1 MALPSTTALDPATP
15 SASASAPDPDN
26 HHLDNTPVDMQD
38 DDDDQHLEQ
47 DDDQQEL
54 YESSSSP
61 STETDTLTWI
71 NWFCSLPGHEYF
83 CEVAEEFI
91 EDDFNLTGLASLV
104 PFYKEAMEMVLDVEP
119 AEDDEIHRVPD
130 VSIVES
136 SAELLYGLIHQRY
149 ILTRQGQQQM
159 YAKFDAG
166 HFGTCPRVYCTQSK
180 LVPCGRS
187 DLPGVDT
194 VKLFCPSCLDM
205 YVPPSSRFQGVD
217 GAFFGTTFPHLLFQ
231 TYPPPTTLPA
241 PAPASA
247 DPATRE
253 ATTPLT
259 SLSKVYVPRIYGFKV
274 SERARSGP
282 RMQWMRMRPRTEGE
296 IDWDENAVAVD
307 PAAAAGSGGGAGAG
321 GKGALF
327 DDDNVDE
334 EDEVESE
341 EEEEGAAGA
350 GAGAGAGAAG
360 AGAEPG
366 ADKMVTAV
374 ASALGAS
381 KLASPP
387 ASSAPV
393 ACPAPGAAASLS
405 SAPPTPA
412 PAPAAAAAA
421 PAPRVLPLRTDR
433 AIKPLPRSP
442 TARAAAASAS
452 ASASSASPKPASSA
466 SAASSA
472 ASAALAATIQ
482 RHLAASGPAPPAPAR
497 VAAERER
504 REERGR
510 AGAPVGRQ
518 AAVV

>member
-1 MALPSTTALDPATP
+1 MAPAPSAAADPA
-15 SASASAPDPDN
+15 APRPAPAAAAAAEEDAPEAMHDDD
-26 HHLDNTPVDMQD
+26 HLDEDD
-38 DDDDQHLEQ
+38 DDDDQ
-47 DDDQQEL
+47 QEI

-119 AEDDEIHRVPD
+119 EDDEIHRVPD

-166 HFGTCPRVYCTQSK
+166 HFGTCPRVYCMQTK

-194 VKLFCPSCLDM
+194 VKLFCPTCLDM
-205 YVPPSSRFQGVD
+205 FVPPSSRFQGVD

-231 TYPPPTTLPA
+231 SYPPPSTLPA
-241 PAPASA
+241 PQPAAA
-247 DPATRE
+247 DTAARE

-259 SLSKVYVPRIYGFKV
+259 SLAKVYVPRIYGFKV

-296 IDWDENAVAVD
+296 IDWDENAVTVD
-307 PAAAAGSGGGAGAG
+307 PAGAGGAPGAG

-327 DDDNVDE
+327 DDDKLDE
-334 EDEVESE
+334 EDEAESE
-341 EEEEGAAGA
+341 EEEDGA
-350 GAGAGAGAAG
+350 GATAPAAEGSAGGAGA
-360 AGAEPG
+360 G

-387 ASSAPV
+387 A
-393 ACPAPGAAASLS
+393 
-405 SAPPTPA
+405 PA
-412 PAPAAAAAA
+412 PAVPAAA
-421 PAPRVLPLRTDR
+421 PAAVRVLPIRTDR
-433 AIKPLPRSP
+433 EIKPLPRSP
-442 TARAAAASAS
+442 TARAAASASAS
-452 ASASSASPKPASSA
+452 ASASTSSA
-466 SAASSA
+466 PTSSA
-472 ASAALAATIQ
+472 ASAALAASIQ
-482 RHLAASGPAPPAPAR
+482 RHLALAGPAPPQPAR

-504 REERGR
+504 REERERERERQR
-510 AGAPVGRQ
+510 AGRT
-518 AAVV
+518 AVA